1 MKHHRSTIVR
11 IGLAAL
17 AAAAF
22 GCSREEAAPNA
33 DGADDTQAQ
42 SAAATADASAA
53 EAGSTVDQGA
63 QTANL
68 EGDGSQWLLRGGGY
82 FEQGF
87 SPLTQITKDN
97 VGELGLAW
105 IGDMESTRG
114 LEATPIVVDGVIYV
128 TSTWSRVMAFD
139 AVSGEKLWTYDP
151 QVPRGIGRMLCCDA
165 VNRGVAV
172 HDGNVFF
179 GTLDGRLVSLN
190 AETGKPAWI
199 VNTIEDADYPYT
211 LTGAPRVVN
220 GRVVIGNSG
229 ADRGVRGYVTAYDA
243 KTGEQDWRFWVVPEG
258 PDAIPE
264 NEDVAAALETWPDDP
279 IWKGKGGGTAW
290 DAMAFDPELN
300 LLYIGTGN
308 GGSWKR
314 QRPDDK
320 TDNLYVSSIVAV
332 DADTGK
338 LAWHYQTTPGDL
350 WDYTATNSIILAD
363 MEVDGEMREVLF
375 QAPKNGFFY
384 LLDRKTGELLGA
396 DKYGLANWASHVDM
410 TTGRPVL
417 TPQANFFEEDQLIY
431 PNPNGAHDW
440 QSMSFNPQTGLAYIP
455 ALDVPWVFSTKPGF
469 RYFYDLGVPA
479 RHLERMTEDQPAVD
493 EAEKGGFLK
502 AWDVAG
508 RELKWKVPLATT
520 WNSGTLTTA
529 TNLLFHASGDGY
541 FSAYDAETGERLL
554 HLFTGNSAIAA
565 PVTYQIDG
573 VQYVALL
580 AGYGGSGMITVGD
593 DAALKTYENTGRLI
607 VFKLGGGDVPTP
619 AKRETPL
626 GPAPQNASLP
636 PMGEDNLA
644 AASKLYLN
652 CAGCHSTGGGTP
664 MLPNLARVPDLGE
677 ETFRSILLEGALV
690 PRGMPNFGEELTQE
704 DVDLLYEYI
713 SRGRH
718 NVPVENVRWY

>member
-1 MKHHRSTIVR
+1 MKFGRSTIAGV
-11 IGLAAL
+11 GVAAL
-17 AAAAF
+17 ALAVF
-22 GCSREEAAPNA
+22 GCGREERAPQTDMAVANEEAAP
-33 DGADDTQAQ
+33 
-42 SAAATADASAA
+42 AAAEPATDYAA
-53 EAGSTVDQGA
+53 
-63 QTANL
+63 L
-68 EGDGSQWLLRGGGY
+68 EGDGTEWPLRGGKFDEKY
-82 FEQGF
+82 F
-87 SPLTQITKDN
+87 SPLTQITKEN
-97 VGELGLAW
+97 VGTLGLAW
-105 IGDMESTRG
+105 IGDVDSTRG

-128 TSTWSRVMAFD
+128 TSTWSRVFAFE
-139 AVSGEKLWTYDP
+139 AASGEELWRYDP
-151 QVPRGIGRMLCCDA
+151 QVPRDIGRMLCCDI

-179 GTLDGRLVSLN
+179 GTLDGRLISLD
-190 AETGKPAWI
+190 AKTGKPAWI
-199 VNTIEDADYPYT
+199 VNTIDDPEYPYT
-211 LTGAPRVVN
+211 ITGAPRVIK

-243 KTGEQDWRFWVVPEG
+243 KTGAEEWRFWVVPEG
-258 PDAIPE
+258 PNDPPE

-290 DAMAFDPELN
+290 DAMAFDPELD

-332 DADTGK
+332 DPDTGK

-363 MEVDGEMREVLF
+363 MEVDGEMRQVLF

-396 DKYGLANWASHVDM
+396 DKYGAANWASHVDM
-410 TTGRPVL
+410 ETGRPVL
-417 TPQANFFEEDQLIY
+417 TPQANFFKEDQLIY

-440 QSMSFNPQTGLAYIP
+440 QVMSFNPQTGLAYIP

-479 RHLERMTEDQPAVD
+479 LHLERMTAGQPEV
-493 EAEKGGFLK
+493 EKGGFLK
-502 AWDVAG
+502 AWDVAN
-508 RELKWKVPLATT
+508 RKLKWKVPLATT

-529 TNLLFHASGDGY
+529 SNLVFHASGDGY

-554 HLFTGNSAIAA
+554 HLFTGNSAMAA
-565 PVTYQIDG
+565 PVTYMIDG

-593 DAALKTYENTGRLI
+593 DAALKTYENTGRLL
-607 VFKLGGGDVPTP
+607 VFKLGGGDVPAP
-619 AKRETPL
+619 DKRETPL
-626 GPAPQNASLP
+626 GPAPQSASLP
-636 PMGEDNLA
+636 PLGEDKLA
-644 AASKLYLN
+644 AASQLYLK

-664 MLPNLARVPDLGE
+664 MLPNLSRVPELGQ

-690 PRGMPNFGEELTQE
+690 PKGMPHFGDELTQE
-704 DVDLLYEYI
+704 DADLLYEYI

-718 NVPVENVRWY
+718 NVPVENARWY